1 VSKKCLDV
9 WTGLRAAVKRGK
21 VDSTTGSAGG
31 AACVRRSAHFAP
43 WVCHGCAWPAQQS
56 RMWCI

>member
-1 VSKKCLDV
+1 MFGPGSALPSS
-9 WTGLRAAVKRGK
+9 GGK
-21 VDSTTGSAGG
+21 VDGTTGSAGG